1 MITAAAAPAPSLRER
16 KRTQTWTTIH
26 EIAAEAALRCDC
38 LADITVD
45 HIAAQAE
52 VSTRTFFNYFASK
65 EDAVLGLKN
74 PTIGDE
80 VAAGFSIGPD
90 DDPLEKVA
98 VLIYGVDSAAA
109 GTRGNRD
116 RRLAL
121 MRRHPDLAR
130 RRVEHVEAVKD
141 LVREVVVRE
150 LAASSRWLAAEHD
163 YSVDEA
169 AEILVDAAHSVLRIV
184 VRSQLDNDS
193 EVGDHTVARAARR
206 LRSVIEEV

>member
-1 MITAAAAPAPSLRER
+1 MAPAPSLRER
-16 KRTQTWTTIH
+16 KRTQTWTAIH

-38 LADITVD
+38 LAEITVD
-45 HIAAQAE
+45 EIAGRAD

-65 EDAVLGLKN
+65 EDAVLGLKQPEIN
-74 PTIGDE
+74 SDLAETFTIGT
-80 VAAGFSIGPD
+80 G

-98 VLIYGVDSAAA
+98 LLIYAVDSAGA
-109 GTRGNRD
+109 RSNRD

-130 RRVEHVEAVKD
+130 RRIEHVEAIKD
-141 LVREVVVRE
+141 LVREVVARE
-150 LAASSRWLAAEHD
+150 LATTPRWLAGEHE

-184 VRSQLDNDS
+184 VRSQLGTDPDG
-193 EVGDHTVARAARR
+193 GDDIVRRAARR
-206 LRSVIEEV
+206 FRNVIEEI